1 MTTTGEIL
9 VKLPALLA
17 REDEIWSN
25 RRRLRDYARVGQ
37 RLFGQRLIIYVTML
51 VLTSSYYS
59 WQLGAIFFCVTLV
72 SETIDAFVVRSI
84 LTVRCWD
91 VHKVRR
97 AVAML
102 YISTAISA
110 MAISYFAISLAELQG
125 PESGHFLPM
134 IVLFSAAIF
143 AAINNHQFLPILA
156 LRLIIYVL
164 AILFI
169 PLRDI
174 LVTGDGIG
182 SATWLHFFTAIY
194 VTMFLLEC
202 ARSFLTSYTAHLK
215 SRKALEEEH
224 ERTKAAY
231 RAKTQFLATVS
242 HELRTPLTSIKGA
255 LDVLNSGALGPVPD
269 RMKGPLDVA
278 GRNSHRLATL
288 VSDLLLLQRAESGKI
303 EINPEAADLGAMLR
317 DIVDRFGPF
326 AESMKAEIYLD
337 LPSEPLWSRID
348 PSRFDQVISNL
359 LSNAAKFSKEGAG
372 HVRVSLKASGDKA
385 RIAISDNG
393 EGIPEEFHDKV
404 FQEFQQ
410 AAQYETRRHEGSG
423 LGLSIAKRIVDAHG
437 GRIWFTAEPGRGTT
451 FTIELD
457 RDQEPLGIVGEQAA

>member
-1 MTTTGEIL
+1 M
-9 VKLPALLA
+9 
-17 REDEIWSN
+17 
-25 RRRLRDYARVGQ
+25 
-37 RLFGQRLIIYVTML
+37 
-51 VLTSSYYS
+51 LTSR
-59 WQLGAIFFCVTLV
+59 LDGGLA
-72 SETIDAFVVRSI
+72 
-84 LTVRCWD
+84 
-91 VHKVRR
+91 
-97 AVAML
+97 AVDM
-102 YISTAISA
+102 
-110 MAISYFAISLAELQG
+110 
-125 PESGHFLPM
+125 
-134 IVLFSAAIF
+134 V
-143 AAINNHQFLPILA
+143 
-156 LRLIIYVL
+156 
-164 AILFI
+164 
-169 PLRDI
+169 
-174 LVTGDGIG
+174 
-182 SATWLHFFTAIY
+182 
-194 VTMFLLEC
+194 
-202 ARSFLTSYTAHLK
+202 K
-215 SRKALEEEH
+215 
-224 ERTKAAY
+224 
-231 RAKTQFLATVS
+231 
-242 HELRTPLTSIKGA
+242 KGA

-457 RDQEPLGIVGEQAA
+457 RAQEPLGMVGEQAA